1 MNSNI
6 YNNLLNFVKKRT
18 FELIGLLLIL
28 SSLALTISF
37 ITYSP
42 NDPSFVYGEESKI
55 IENFF
60 GIYGSI
66 ISDFLLQSF
75 GLIEFLLF

>member
-1 MNSNI
+1 MNNNI
-6 YNNLLNFVKKRT
+6 YNNVANFIKKRT

-42 NDPSFVYGEESKI
+42 TDPSFVYGDESKI
-55 IENFF
+55 IK
-60 GIYGSI
+60 I
-66 ISDFLLQSF
+66 LK
-75 GLIEFLLF
+75 